1 VRDES
6 AAGQSR
12 APPSRPNAVLPTQ
25 ASRNGLRVI
34 LTILRPADQ
43 RFRTAIRHPT
53 NRDMPDPFACM
64 EAAGHPVDGVL
75 HVGGSKQAPLPDY
88 RSSGASPCIYV
99 DPRQE
104 ICDQL
109 SRNLADDPWHIV
121 VLATRSE
128 QNAERN
134 SDGGS
139 FPASNVIDMS
149 VKTLVVTRTLDDLAA
164 EYSARRPPNFLVI
177 DSPELGL
184 SILRGGAQTLPAVDG
199 VYVFF
204 DGDLR
209 SLSALMFVQIQACLM
224 PFGLLPTWLELD
236 RLGVGQAFFSRAAPE
251 AEVLPTFGGNLARGK
266 WAAQSSLSQ
275 WSRPTVVEEAQGAV
289 NGQITGDCSF
299 HTDTEDNPWWFVDLG
314 KIRPLNEIR
323 IYNRPGPYRVR
334 ARTLKVVCSVDAK
347 SWTEVHDQGG
357 HSFGGL
363 PRVPLRVSL
372 NKHKARYIALRLF
385 ERTCLHL
392 DEVEVY

>member
-1 VRDES
+1 
-6 AAGQSR
+6 
-12 APPSRPNAVLPTQ
+12 
-25 ASRNGLRVI
+25 
-34 LTILRPADQ
+34 
-43 RFRTAIRHPT
+43 
-53 NRDMPDPFACM
+53 MPDPLACM
-64 EAAGHPVDGVL
+64 EAAGHPANGVL

-121 VLATRSE
+121 VNAAC
-128 QNAERN
+128 AERKEDHG
-134 SDGGS
+134 SDCQS
-139 FPASNVIDMS
+139 YPISNVIDNGA
-149 VKTLVVTRTLDDLAA
+149 KTLLTTRTLDDLVA
-164 EYSARRPPNFLVI
+164 EHSAHRPPNLLVI
-177 DSPELGL
+177 DAPEIGL
-184 SILRGGAQTLPAVDG
+184 SILRGGGHTLPAVDG

-209 SLSALMFVQIQACLM
+209 CPSASIFLDIQICLI
-224 PFGLLPTWLELD
+224 PFGLLPRWLELD
-236 RLGVGQAFFSRAAPE
+236 RAGIGQAFFSRAAPE
-251 AEVLPTFGGNLARGK
+251 AEVLPTFGGNLALGK
-266 WAAQSSLSQ
+266 WAAQSSLSE
-275 WSRPTVVEEAQGAV
+275 WSRPTVVEEAGRAV

-299 HTDTEDNPWWFVDLG
+299 HTDTEENPWWFVDLG
-314 KIRPLNEIR
+314 KVRVLNEIR

-347 SWTEVHDQGG
+347 NWTEVHDQAG
-357 HSFGGL
+357 HSFGGIAK
-363 PRVPLRVSL
+363 VPLRVLL

-392 DEVEVY
+392 DEVEIY